1 MGSKRAVGSDTPTFF
16 HRDSSGAKDV
26 MSPMRW
32 CDGYHV
38 FHEVFVVTKNILLTE
53 IIENDVTEFIS
64 PKRVKEGM
72 EKSHKVI
79 NRLLNDAELL
89 LKHGRYPASVSCTI
103 LAYEEAAK
111 ADYLRKKAQK
121 NEGITKTEW
130 NDLTASPG
138 VHTRKLT
145 SLTKRRSER
154 IQRFQDKD
162 GELFRILNQAFGFPS
177 GGNIR
182 NAKHVFSELNRVFP
196 KLNSMK
202 QDCFYLEWN
211 ATGDNWSYFDK
222 RFNEKT
228 KKAIAES
235 LIMESRRELLG
246 QKYLLNVPIKK
257 FVDMTKEEF
266 LKLKEQKATKE
277 YGKFLHKI
285 HNPEMAK
292 KTRIALKAIDSY
304 PEKKKK

>member
-1 MGSKRAVGSDTPTFF
+1 
-16 HRDSSGAKDV
+16 
-26 MSPMRW
+26 MS
-32 CDGYHV
+32 
-38 FHEVFVVTKNILLTE
+38 KNILLTE

-64 PKRVKEGM
+64 PKKVKEGM

-89 LKHGRYPASVSCTI
+89 LKHGRYPASVSCAI
-103 LAYEEAAK
+103 LAYEEEAK

-138 VHTRKLT
+138 MHTRKLT

-162 GELFRILNQAFGFPS
+162 NELFGFLNQALLGLPG
-177 GGNIR
+177 GGNVS
-182 NAKHVFSELNRVFP
+182 NAKRVFSELNRVFP

-202 QDCFYLEWN
+202 QDCFYLEWDSGN
-211 ATGDNWSYFDK
+211 GNWSYFDK
-222 RFNEKT
+222 RFDEKT

-235 LIMESRRELLG
+235 LIMESRRELLN

-257 FVDMTKEEF
+257 FVDMTKEDF

-277 YGKFLHKI
+277 YGKFLQNI

-292 KTRIALKAIDSY
+292 KTRIAFKAIDSY
-304 PEKKKK
+304 PERKKK